1 MCPQDDKVPTHGYL
15 MLFDHEESTPQSV
28 WAPLYW
34 KISWELISFSKPRTK
49 FGTTMGTVDFP
60 LSLWVSGFIVLGTS
74 SFWWSNLVDVSDN
87 SLYWLCSY
95 LVAQLKW
102 ALWFVDLWMAS
113 LLLVGIPP
121 PQKKRRIYPISIC
134 HSPFLESIWY
144 HGTFRV
150 FFGMFQAS
158 TVCHL
163 ENLMAMPRHH
173 ENAQGSTLQSPS
185 WRVEE
190 ILVET
195 DFCRDYRIDER
206 KWCKMPC
213 PWHSFA

>member
-1 MCPQDDKVPTHGYL
+1 MKPRKPRFEMNVPSRRQGPSHGYL

-28 WAPLYW
+28 WAPPIGNQVQDHHGNGW
-34 KISWELISFSKPRTK
+34 FSFKP
-49 FGTTMGTVDFP
+49 
-60 LSLWVSGFIVLGTS
+60 WVSGFIVLGTS

-121 PQKKRRIYPISIC
+121 PQKNRRIYPISIC

-195 DFCRDYRIDER
+195 DFCRD
-206 KWCKMPC
+206 
-213 PWHSFA
+213 

>member
-1 MCPQDDKVPTHGYL
+1 MCPQDDKVPSHGYL

-28 WAPLYW
+28 WAPCIGRLVE
-34 KISWELISFSKPRTK
+34 SSFHFPSQGPSS
-49 FGTTMGTVDFP
+49 GPPWGTVDFP

-95 LVAQLKW
+95 LVAQFKW
-102 ALWFVDLWMAS
+102 ALWFVDLRMAS

-121 PQKKRRIYPISIC
+121 TQKNRRIYPISIC

-144 HGTFRV
+144 HWTFRV
-150 FFGMFQAS
+150 F
-158 TVCHL
+158 L
-163 ENLMAMPRHH
+163 ECSKLAPCAVPMLRHH

-185 WRVEE
+185 WRVED
-190 ILVET
+190 ILVESEI
-195 DFCRDYRIDER
+195 FVGDYRNDER
-206 KWCKMPC
+206 NDVRCHVHDTALPKN
-213 PWHSFA
+213 SR